1 MQFTFLIDWRS
12 ASRYPA
18 VIIFYMNVCFAAAC
32 IGWIAQYIPS
42 ARQDIICRKDG
53 TARVSEPRY
62 NVNSSQA
69 LFCNTTLVDF
79 MLHDFVW

>member
-1 MQFTFLIDWRS
+1 MIDWRS

-62 NVNSSQA
+62 IMPTYFKPHFNVSSN
-69 LFCNTTLVDF
+69 FGF
-79 MLHDFVW
+79 MLL